1 MPSPFLLPLGMTV
14 ASNVAFL
21 FTKATYRK
29 GTQGFGPKIKQSYR
43 VFTPSS
49 FAPQKPGPS
58 PQVIG
63 TPTQLADPS
72 SNEALFAQFC
82 LSQEMLLPRKFLPCL
97 LIRPP

>member
-1 MPSPFLLPLGMTV
+1 MPSPFLLPLAMSV

-29 GTQGFGPKIKQSYR
+29 RTQGLGPKSKQSYWA
-43 VFTPSS
+43 FIPSS

-58 PQVIG
+58 PQGLG

-72 SNEALFAQFC
+72 SNKALFAQLC

-97 LIRPP
+97 FIRPP